1 MFVKYSS
8 GVIVCPGGFGTFDEM
23 FELLTLV
30 QTHKVMSMPIV
41 LYGTE
46 YWRGLFEW
54 LTSTVQDHGMIS
66 PLDPSLVLITDDP
79 DEAVEVAVSRIAS

>member
-1 MFVKYSS
+1 MPRKLS
-8 GVIVCPGGFGTFDEM
+8 GTFDEM

-46 YWRGLFEW
+46 YLAWPVRTAGCE
-54 LTSTVQDHGMIS
+54 TVQDHGMIS